1 MVCKILGVIHVYSKQ
16 QTIQEL
22 NNLPYS
28 ERGVCFLHAQA
39 DCLVTKYHS
48 WGSFKLFIAHLK
60 MINIKLS

>member
-28 ERGVCFLHAQA
+28 ERDVCFLHAQA

-48 WGSFKLFIAHLK
+48 
-60 MINIKLS
+60 